1 MASKGS
7 YEVINRVNKYSSI
20 TIWSFW
26 MWMQCFYEYSF
37 STAVIDADT
46 QLAQTFNVPRST
58 CSSAKTI
65 HLIRKKKSLT
75 QSPILKTHSIRGDP
89 DKTALSRNSRRKVGN
104 DQETKQ
110 QNCHITV
117 YHSEL

>member
-1 MASKGS
+1 MVILDVDATFLRILLFDSCYGRRHSTRTNLQRPTEHLLVSK
-7 YEVINRVNKYSSI
+7 NH
-20 TIWSFW
+20 SFDK
-26 MWMQCFYEYSF
+26 E
-37 STAVIDADT
+37 
-46 QLAQTFNVPRST
+46 
-58 CSSAKTI
+58 
-65 HLIRKKKSLT
+65 KKSLT
-75 QSPILKTHSIRGDP
+75 ESPILKTHSIRGDS

>member
-1 MASKGS
+1 
-7 YEVINRVNKYSSI
+7 
-20 TIWSFW
+20 
-26 MWMQCFYEYSF
+26 MQRFYEYSF

-46 QLAQTFNVPRST
+46 HIAKNFQRST
-58 CSSAKTI
+58 E
-65 HLIRKKKSLT
+65 HLLVSKNHSFDKETKSLT
-75 QSPILKTHSIRGDP
+75 ESPILKTHSIRGDS
-89 DKTALSRNSRRKVGN
+89 DKTALRRNSRRKVGN